1 MYAPELHCT
10 YVPELPKLAWLATLN
25 RETLRLEVLHGS
37 AVEIAD
43 DWIVEGVWDGEF
55 APGEFHRSDHFFGSG
70 IRIDGDDVHFV
81 PSSALVDRLLYAEQD
96 GQLIVSNSLPL
107 LLAGVGARLDPAHH
121 YREESRA
128 ILQGIRDY
136 NREFR
141 VQHPQLRAITQLYHD
156 RLVATRG
163 GSSFRSPPEPPH
175 IESFDHYRQLLRGVL
190 RRIHANYTAPERTH
204 RVSAFTTVS
213 SGYDSPAVST
223 LVREIGVRECFTSCR
238 SRSLIPAIISRRAA
252 VDDGTPIARALGM
265 RVHALD
271 LRRSQVSED
280 ELYFLAASSVAAEL
294 VFHSMAKH
302 IEAENEVAVVFS
314 GFHGDKVWD
323 AATHGRYL
331 SDQIKRGDTSGLNL
345 SEIRLKSGFIHV
357 AVPFLFAR
365 NVREIVAISNAP
377 EMEPWR
383 MHNKYDRPIPRRI
396 AEEVG
401 VPRQAFGI
409 RKKAVTY
416 YYNYPV
422 HRELRQD
429 FFRYTHDRLGRTRAF
444 VYLYDRANRSAL
456 PVRLAMHRA
465 KKRLGLRSRAPH
477 RITFWRNQDLFH
489 DMHVWAVE
497 TLRDRLARVLA
508 RVEPAPA
515 TQLLR

>member
-1 MYAPELHCT
+1 MYAPEIHCT
-10 YVPELPKLAWLATLN
+10 YVPELPKLAWLATLDL
-25 RETLRLEVLHGS
+25 ETLRLEVLHGS
-37 AVEIAD
+37 AVEIGD
-43 DWIVEGVWDGEF
+43 GWIVEGVWDDEF

-70 IRIDGDDVHFV
+70 IRIDGEEVHFV

-107 LLAGVGARLDPAHH
+107 LLAGVGARLDPAHD
-121 YREESRA
+121 YLQESRT

-141 VQHPQLRAITQLYHD
+141 VQHPQLRAISQLYHD
-156 RLVATRG
+156 RLVVTRE

-175 IESFDHYRQLLRGVL
+175 IESFDHYRELLRGVL
-190 RRIHANYTAPERTH
+190 RRIHGNYTAPERAH

-238 SRSLIPAIISRRAA
+238 SRSLIPAFISRHAA
-252 VDDGTPIARALGM
+252 VDDGTPVARALGM

-271 LRRSQVSED
+271 LDRSHVSED
-280 ELYFLAASSVAAEL
+280 ELYFLAASTVEAEL

-302 IEAENEVAVVFS
+302 IEVESEVAVVFS
-314 GFHGDKVWD
+314 GYHGDKVWD
-323 AATHGRYL
+323 VATHGRYL
-331 SDQIKRGDTSGLNL
+331 SDQIVRGDTSGLNL

-357 AVPFLFAR
+357 AVPFVFAR
-365 NVREIVAISNAP
+365 HIQDIVAISNAP

-396 AEEVG
+396 VEEVG
-401 VPRQAFGI
+401 VPRQTFGM

-416 YYNYPV
+416 YYNYPF
-422 HRELRQD
+422 HPELRKD
-429 FFRYTHDRLGRTRAF
+429 FFRYVQQRLGWSSAP
-444 VYLYDRANRSAL
+444 VYAYDRANR
-456 PVRLAMHRA
+456 LAYPPLLFLHRT

-477 RITFWRNQDLFH
+477 RITFWRDQDFFH

-497 TLRDRLARVLA
+497 TLRDRLAGVLQ

-515 TQLLR
+515 TQLLP